1 MRMEIFL
8 DGEHYFGK
16 RTEKEDAGNLSDK
29 FYEVASNM
37 DSFRMELEDG
47 SFLVLGKDA
56 TQRAHIIFRI

>member
-16 RTEKEDAGNLSDK
+16 RCEEDASKLSDE
-29 FYEVASNM
+29 FYNIAAKM

-47 SFLVLGKDA
+47 SFLVLCKDSV
-56 TQRAHIIFRI
+56 QRAHLIFRI